1 MIHAIKPA
9 KSSRWMYWQPN
20 AQITAD
26 LAGTEP
32 TKPSK
37 PGTVGFE
44 GAAPMHNSII
54 ACSGEGAGS
63 PPAVR
68 VEAVIGTNGEA
79 EPTKPT
85 EVGIRDSECANST
98 TLFIPSE
105 LRLTLDPYAFR
116 MDATLRKIAQ
126 PTYPEGMI
134 LWLETAHPNLYE
146 ELTSR
151 LPDEISRL
159 WNSHVPLEEFET
171 VLDRLV
177 STHQEGCRLYR
188 EQKSRNKAEPSS
200 IRGEGPSRNI

>member
-1 MIHAIKPA
+1 MGMIHAIKPT

-85 EVGIRDSECANST
+85 EVGNRDSECANST
-98 TLFIPSE
+98 TLFIPPE
-105 LRLTLDPYAFR
+105 LRLTSDPYAVR
-116 MDATLRKIAQ
+116 MDATLCQIAQ
-126 PTYPEGMI
+126 PTYLGGMI
-134 LWLETAHPNLYE
+134 PWLQTAYPDLYE
-146 ELTSR
+146 KLTSR

-159 WNSHVPLEEFET
+159 WNNRAPLVQFDAALES
-171 VLDRLV
+171 LIALHR
-177 STHQEGCRLYR
+177 EGCRIYR
-188 EQKSRNKAEPSS
+188 EQQ
-200 IRGEGPSRNI
+200 G